1 MRTSMIRNSTLGL
14 RQQKRK
20 ILVVEDNEFNRE
32 MLVSL
37 LADDFDLIE
46 AENGLEGLEIL
57 EETYQDLSLILLD
70 VYMPVCDGFEFLRRK
85 GQQDRFN
92 GVPVIVTTA
101 GGSVEEEIAC
111 LELGAND
118 FVVKPYNFEILM
130 NRVTNLIHLKESVV
144 IVNELRWDQ
153 VTGLLTKEFFY
164 REVTYELAANPDT
177 PYDLIVSDISGFKS
191 LNDRYGEVQCD
202 NILATLAHNLRV
214 NVEGQM
220 ISGRIGTDTFA
231 FMVQHT
237 ERTATEWEE
246 ALIEAEGEL
255 PVPRLNV
262 KFGVV
267 CDIDHTMVPRM
278 LCHRAQSALETI
290 KGKYGRNVAL
300 FDDEIHRQQLL
311 EQTIR
316 DTMEAAIE
324 EMQFSVFF
332 QPKIDVHRDCVG
344 GAEALV
350 RWFHPTVGFISPG
363 FFIPIFEKSGFIGK
377 LDLYVWEE
385 ACREIKRLEKQ
396 GLPVVPISVNASRLD
411 FNVEDLPGVYA
422 GIADRYG
429 VDHRLLHIEVT
440 ETVYTDNPEVV
451 DILRGFKQLGF
462 SCELDDFGSG
472 YSSLASLSTLP
483 IDVMKLD
490 MSMIRR
496 ATETGDFRIVEST
509 INLAQVLGLT
519 TVVEGVELREE
530 ARRVTEIGCDY
541 IQGYYYSKPLSR
553 DEFEAYMANEK
564 QSGRV

>member
-267 CDIDHTMVPRM
+267 CDIDHKMVPRM

-290 KGKYGRNVAL
+290 KDKYGRNVAL

-429 VDHRLLHIEVT
+429 IDHRLLHIEVT

-496 ATETGDFRIVEST
+496 ATETHDFRIVEST
-509 INLAQVLGLT
+509 INLAQVLGLA
-519 TVVEGVELREE
+519 TVVEGVELAEE
-530 ARRVTEIGCDY
+530 ARKVTEIGRDY
-541 IQGYYYSKPLSR
+541 IQGYYYSKPLNQ

>member
-1 MRTSMIRNSTLGL
+1 MRTSMIRNGTLGL

-177 PYDLIVSDISGFKS
+177 PYDLIVSDVTGFKS

-214 NVEGQM
+214 NIEGQM
-220 ISGRIGTDTFA
+220 LSGRIGTDTFA
-231 FMVQHT
+231 FMLKHSDKS
-237 ERTATEWEE
+237 ATEWEE
-246 ALIEAEGEL
+246 ALVEAEGEL

-311 EQTIR
+311 EQTVR

-332 QPKIDVHRDCVG
+332 QPKIDVHRECVG

-385 ACREIKRLEKQ
+385 ACREIKRLEKE

-411 FNVEDLPGVYA
+411 FNVDDLPRVYA

-440 ETVYTDNPEVV
+440 ETVYTDNPDVV

-519 TVVEGVELREE
+519 TVVEGVELQEE

>member
-164 REVTYELAANPDT
+164 REVTYELAANPNT

-267 CDIDHTMVPRM
+267 CDIDHKMVPRM

-363 FFIPIFEKSGFIGK
+363 FFIPIFERSGFIGK

-429 VDHRLLHIEVT
+429 IDHRLLHIEVT

-496 ATETGDFRIVEST
+496 ATETHDFRIVEST
-509 INLAQVLGLT
+509 INLAQVLGLA
-519 TVVEGVELREE
+519 TVVEGVELAEE
-530 ARRVTEIGCDY
+530 ARKVTEIGCDY
-541 IQGYYYSKPLSR
+541 IQGYYYSKPLNQ